1 MTVMAERE
9 ADATVEVFEEIASHA
24 YKVSGKAV
32 RLEFM
37 AGEIREKPVADGD
50 HSTIVAWLAR
60 RCMQVNPE
68 LYLFPEK
75 QLKVEVYREGRAIV
89 DGVLAPW
96 EHFAGQGEWA
106 EPDGVL
112 MSVEVTSFDSDTDLR
127 DRREKP
133 SAYAAVDIPVH
144 LLIDRSS
151 CTVTV
156 FTHPDTEHGLYRDAH
171 TAPFGDRIVIPDPVN
186 IELDTEGLK
195 NYVR

>member
-1 MTVMAERE
+1 MTVMAERTSQ
-9 ADATVEVFEEIASHA
+9 ATVEDFEEIARHA
-24 YKVSGKAV
+24 YKVSDKAV
-32 RLEFM
+32 RLEFI

-75 QLKVEVYREGRAIV
+75 RLKVEPYREGRAIV

-96 EHFAGQGEWA
+96 KQFAGQDDWA

-112 MSVEVTSFDSDTDLR
+112 MSVEVTSFDSDTDRR

-133 SAYAAVDIPVH
+133 SAYAAVGIPVH
-144 LLIDRSS
+144 LLVDRDS
-151 CTVTV
+151 CSVTV
-156 FTHPDTEHGLYRDAH
+156 FTKPDTEHARYRDAH
-171 TAPFGDRIVIPDPVN
+171 TVPFGEPVTIPGPVN
-186 IELDTEGLK
+186 IELDTEELK
-195 NYVR
+195 DYVR

>member
-1 MTVMAERE
+1 MTVMAERTSQ
-9 ADATVEVFEEIASHA
+9 ATVEEFEEIASHA
-24 YKVSGKAV
+24 YKVSDKAV
-32 RLEFM
+32 RLEFI

-75 QLKVEVYREGRAIV
+75 QLKVEAYREGRAIA

-112 MSVEVTSFDSDTDLR
+112 MTVEVTSFDSDTGRR

-133 SAYAAVDIPVH
+133 SAYAAVGIPVH
-144 LLIDRSS
+144 LLVDRSS

-156 FTHPDTEHGLYRDAH
+156 FTHPDADRACYRDSH
-171 TAPFGDRIVIPDPVN
+171 TAPFGEPVVIPDPVN

>member
-1 MTVMAERE
+1 MTVMAERTSQ
-9 ADATVEVFEEIASHA
+9 ATVAHFEEIARHA
-24 YKVSGKAV
+24 DKVTDKAV
-32 RLEFM
+32 RLEFV
-37 AGEIREKPVADGD
+37 AGKIREKPVADGD
-50 HSTIVAWLAR
+50 HDTIIMWLLR
-60 RCMQVNPE
+60 RCMQSRPE
-68 LYLFPEK
+68 LGLFAERR
-75 QLKVEVYREGRAIV
+75 LKVEAYREGRAIV

-112 MSVEVTSFDSDTDLR
+112 MTVEVTSFDSDTDSR

-133 SAYAAVDIPVH
+133 SAYAAVGIPVH
-144 LLIDRSS
+144 LLVDRSS

-156 FTHPDTEHGLYRDAH
+156 FTNPDTEHSWYQDAH
-171 TAPFGDRIVIPDPVN
+171 TAPFGESVVLPDPVN